1 MDFTAKVAVDTEP
14 LELGVESNSQN
25 DPLNNQIES
34 LIQDELNSNN
44 FERSINIAFSHLSHM
59 INLNNPDLGLLNLN
73 STANNNSANGMV
85 SAETNSNNNIS
96 DSDIGLLV
104 ETEKNDIFPEF
115 LTTSFLSE
123 MDKESAEMAGS
134 ANDQSPVQ
142 LTASSTV
149 GVVANPSKL
158 VNRFNYKC
166 RYCSQLGTTEGDANS
181 VFSTKFKAHIIEHM
195 QTRHKI
201 CLMECPEA
209 TCRKRFKDEWK
220 LKRHLLSNREHGQ
233 LAEFKN
239 LHDVMRQHVEV
250 TPQKSGFPCP
260 FCQVN
265 QSQVKGKLE
274 VTWRYDGRIR

>member
-1 MDFTAKVAVDTEP
+1 MDFTAKVT
-14 LELGVESNSQN
+14 VESNSRN

-73 STANNNSANGMV
+73 STANNNSANDMG
-85 SAETNSNNNIS
+85 SAETSNNNDNNNIS
-96 DSDIGLLV
+96 DSDIGMLV
-104 ETEKNDIFPEF
+104 ATEKSDIFPEF
-115 LTTSFLSE
+115 LTTSFLTE

-134 ANDQSPVQ
+134 SNDQSPTQ
-142 LTASSTV
+142 MTASSPV
-149 GVVANPSKL
+149 AVSANPSKL
-158 VNRFNYKC
+158 ANRFNYKC
-166 RYCSQLGTTEGDANS
+166 KYCSQLGAAAGDATS

-195 QTRHKI
+195 QTRHRI

-209 TCRKRFKDEWK
+209 ACRKRFKDEWK

-233 LAEFKN
+233 LAAFKN

-265 QSQVKGKLE
+265 QTQVKGKL
-274 VTWRYDGRIR
+274 RSDQ